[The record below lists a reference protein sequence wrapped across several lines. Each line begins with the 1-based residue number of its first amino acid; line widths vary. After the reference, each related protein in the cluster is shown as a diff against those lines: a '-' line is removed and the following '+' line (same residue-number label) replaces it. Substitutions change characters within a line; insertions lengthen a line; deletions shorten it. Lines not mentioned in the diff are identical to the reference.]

1 MNKKNT
7 WAILA
12 YDTKNFPK
20 IIWTE
25 LKKSEAEL
33 MCDELNAKNIL
44 LHQIV
49 NGDMEVDH
57 YDIVKLNK

>member
-12 YDTKNFPK
+12 YDKNDWPI

-25 LKKSEAEL
+25 LKRSDAEV
-33 MCDELNAKNIL
+33 MCQELNQQ
-44 LHQIV
+44 LHKEEDDTI
-49 NGDMEVDH
+49 DH
-57 YDIVKLNK
+57 YEIVKLNR